1 MDVYGDKFP
10 FETNLNFSRRLI
22 RLSILGCLGDP
33 DNASKWLHE
42 KKLPNFL
49 NISHLLFVKHRHCIR
64 KFNSFDICNYFKLK
78 KKTIEIEFSKKEI

>member
-42 KKLPNFL
+42 KSYLIFF

-78 KKTIEIEFSKKEI
+78 KPIEIEFSKKEI